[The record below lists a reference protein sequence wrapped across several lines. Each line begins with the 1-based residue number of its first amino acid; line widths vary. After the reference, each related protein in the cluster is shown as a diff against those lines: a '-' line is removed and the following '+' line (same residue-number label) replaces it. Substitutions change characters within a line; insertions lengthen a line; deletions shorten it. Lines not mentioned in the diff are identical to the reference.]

1 MKKWNYWLQQT
12 WIFTRQNK
20 IQKVLKTCFSE
31 GKLMKQFG
39 KPLFLRGRV
48 QIMASHFANCKV
60 NSSYCNCKVVNHT
73 KMWSS
78 FSPKEIYFIHITFSH
93 IISKL
98 YPHFTVC
105 CIAFFIRNIVHI
117 QNCITKCTKCFSILI
132 KMLCLWQAKILVALG
147 IFIGK

>member
-1 MKKWNYWLQQT
+1 MFFWRKTDETIWKTPVSKRQGSNYG
-12 WIFTRQNK
+12 FA
-20 IQKVLKTCFSE
+20 
-31 GKLMKQFG
+31 
-39 KPLFLRGRV
+39 LR
-48 QIMASHFANCKV
+48 KV

-132 KMLCLWQAKILVALG
+132 KCFACGRLKSLLRSAYLLGSNCKMIIQMLRG
-147 IFIGK
+147 PPPFN